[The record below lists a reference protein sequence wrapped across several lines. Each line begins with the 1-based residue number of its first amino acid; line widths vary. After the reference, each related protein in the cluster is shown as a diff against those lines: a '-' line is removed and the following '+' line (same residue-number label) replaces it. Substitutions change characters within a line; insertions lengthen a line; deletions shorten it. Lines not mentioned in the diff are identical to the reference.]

1 MLTIP
6 LMITTPTTD
15 HPSVT
20 KNLDFRAF
28 LQLDGSHCH
37 QGPPNFSRES
47 ASPFATQWAPLR
59 ERSMLTRR
67 TLLVVFVSFVF
78 PICPLLYGQATGSF
92 SGTVSDRTGSV
103 VSGATVTATTQGTAV
118 SRVAKTDES
127 GHYLLPLLPV
137 ADFTIRVESAGFG
150 AVEQKDLRLQVDEH
164 REVNFTLAPAAVAA
178 TVEVN
183 ATQVAVESTNATL
196 GQVITSQEVA
206 QLPLNGRNFVQ
217 LATLTPGTTAETNP
231 NSFFNGA
238 ASSEASTRGS
248 FSLSVGGS
256 RAQSTD
262 WMLDGNDNNQL
273 DEGGIAIFPNLDAVQ
288 EFKVLT
294 YNYSAEWG
302 ERAGPTVLVTTKSG
316 SNQFHGSLFEY
327 FRNTELDARNYFAP
341 TRNKFNLN
349 QFGGSLGGPIR
360 KDKTF
365 FFIDYQA
372 KMQRLGVPFTGLV
385 PTTAMMAGD
394 FTLDPFGLTRGV
406 AQPQYGNKIRFPNLA
421 NPYNAFA
428 PFECDAAGNPLPAPG
443 GVQTGGTPC
452 NKIPASLINP
462 VGGKLIGLYPTPNAN
477 NPASSFNYVN
487 QPVRKLNEGTGDI
500 RIDHNFSAKD
510 SIFARFSYDQAT
522 NFVPG
527 GSPTWAEVNAFGSNQ
542 YIDNHGRNVA
552 LSETHL
558 FSDRTINQASF
569 GFSRIF
575 NHILSFGTG
584 SCEAAIIGIPGANLG
599 SRCDSVTGYPA
610 SLNQSNKDCISCGL
624 TSFQMTNYMSL
635 GDRGFAPYQ
644 GGTNV
649 YSASDTLDLIRGKH
663 NIRFGATYRAEEM
676 NIRNN
681 AFQDGF
687 ITEVGAFSTTGD
699 NMSDLLLGSMG
710 AFAAHDQTFLGGTV
724 GRREKLIRPFIQ
736 DDWRVTANMTFNIG
750 LAWALATPQTEVE
763 NRQANFDVQSLKWYV
778 PAGSPGLAGC
788 TSCISSGNRVGIQF
802 QKGALEPRLGFAWK
816 PTRSDKVA
824 IRAGYAIFHDSAWN
838 QGGQGLWQNPPYYAE
853 VDPATGFCA
862 TPGAA
867 GCGISNGFLFPIT
880 KPQPGSTVGVP
891 GGYIYNAPVN
901 PSAYTGTI
909 QSMNRNFVQGMIQQ
923 YNLNV
928 EYQMPGDVVLT
939 TGYAGSHSTH
949 ILVSQVN
956 ENLSSPAA
964 CGVVPGYTLGCGF
977 PTFPYAAPFQAVDSN
992 NSSGSAR
999 YDSLQIK
1006 AETKSSRHGLYAL
1019 IGYTWSR
1026 TFDSGMPDG
1035 LGSNPGALY
1044 WPLPGAQGLD
1054 WSLSQLNLNDVFTA
1068 SVLYELPFGKGKYF
1082 GNNWSGATNVLLGN
1096 WQINVIERAESG
1108 FPLFVVDS
1116 ADESGVFF
1124 MYNGLVV
1131 QRPNE
1136 VGNPNQPGPVA
1147 ANPTCIA
1154 PAKIHTIA
1162 NWFNPC
1168 AFEKAPTGELG
1179 DANRAPVYGPR
1190 YVNTDFSIIKDFPLP
1205 VREGMN
1211 LQFRAEFFNLFN
1223 HPHFFLPGLAGTGEQ
1238 DINTPSSFG
1247 VISQTVNQTVNDA
1260 RSVQFALKLTF

>member
-1 MLTIP
+1 
-6 LMITTPTTD
+6 
-15 HPSVT
+15 
-20 KNLDFRAF
+20 
-28 LQLDGSHCH
+28 
-37 QGPPNFSRES
+37 
-47 ASPFATQWAPLR
+47 
-59 ERSMLTRR
+59 MLTRR
-67 TLLVVFVSFVF
+67 TLLVVFVSLVF

-103 VSGATVTATTQGTAV
+103 VSGATVTAKTQGTAV
-118 SRVAKTDES
+118 SRVAKTDQS
-127 GHYLLPLLPV
+127 GHYLIPLLPV

-327 FRNTELDARNYFAP
+327 FRNTDLDARNYFAP

-349 QFGGSLGGPIR
+349 QFGGSLGGPIQ

-462 VGGKLIGLYPTPNAN
+462 IGGKLIGLYPTPNAN

-500 RIDHNFSAKD
+500 RIDHNFSNKD

-584 SCEAAIIGIPGANLG
+584 SCEASIIGIPGANLG

-724 GRREKLIRPFIQ
+724 GRREKLIRPFVQ

-763 NRQANFDVQSLKWYV
+763 NRQANFDVQTLKWYV

-788 TSCISSGNRVGIQF
+788 TTCISSGNRVGIQF
-802 QKGALEPRLGFAWK
+802 QKTALEPRLGFAWK

-880 KPQPGSTVGVP
+880 KPQPGSTIGVP

-956 ENLSSPAA
+956 ENLSSPSA

-977 PTFPYAAPFQAVDSN
+977 PSFPYAAPFQAVDSN
-992 NSSGSAR
+992 NSIGSAR

-1082 GNNWSGATNVLLGN
+1082 GSNWSGATNVLLGN

-1190 YVNTDFSIIKDFPLP
+1190 YVTTDFSIIKDFRLP

-1260 RSVQFALKLTF
+1260 RSIQFALKLTF